1 MARLKLGVL
10 ISGRGTNLQALID
23 ACARPAYPAR
33 IVLVISNEPG
43 ALGLK
48 RAESAGIPTETI
60 DHRDFGDRAAFD
72 AALDGALRKAGVE
85 LVCLAGFMRVLSKG
99 FVARWHDKAINIHP
113 SLLPSFTGLEAQG
126 QALAAGVRIAG
137 CTVHFV
143 RASVDNGPI
152 IVQAAV
158 PVLERDD
165 AETLAARVLEAEHR
179 IYPLAVRLI
188 AEGRVSVVD
197 EKVLIEGA
205 APAPGILMNPA
216 EASAEVPA
224 ETS

>member
-1 MARLKLGVL
+1 MADLKLGVL

-33 IVLVISNEPG
+33 IVLVVCNEPG
-43 ALGLK
+43 ALGLR
-48 RAESAGIPTETI
+48 RAESAGIPTATI
-60 DHRDFGDRAAFD
+60 DHRDFADRAAFD

-113 SLLPSFTGLEAQG
+113 SLLPSFTGLEAQA

-137 CTVHFV
+137 CSVHFV

-179 IYPLAVRLI
+179 IYPLAVHLI

-197 EKVLIEGA
+197 EKVRIEGA
-205 APAPGILMNPA
+205 APAPGILINPA
-216 EASAEVPA
+216 EASAEAPA